1 VKRAARY
8 ISDENETTLNPKG
21 IFMVDPMEKGLRCVS
36 LFHRSKKISYL
47 EMNEYLD

>member
-1 VKRAARY
+1 MKRAARY

-36 LFHRSKKISYL
+36 YSIVQKRSLIWK
-47 EMNEYLD
+47 